1 MTSRAT
7 AGGTSRKREGVI
19 SKGLE
24 ELDWLEETAEEAREY
39 DQRIKE
45 EIRWKLEPVKPR
57 NEQPIPATSS
67 PEPGEGV
74 LVSDPMAGPSSEPT
88 LQNSSGP
95 PGDTSYRDEGGIELE
110 DEGEGV
116 QAGQA
121 DQTMMDFSI
130 PSFRPSNIAHS
141 TPKATSTSALA
152 NAPAPSSN
160 LPATHKVVAPRHA
173 VATHVIGTPAH
184 TAAGHGDQSMNDI
197 PMPSFRPFNIAH
209 STPKPISTSTF
220 PHIPTP
226 TYTSTP
232 NLPSP
237 DKVTP
242 GHSKTPRHTP
252 TNFVNETPIHVDSPI
267 DTPTGEGRG
276 RRDDPATPVPLGVE
290 KFNLLKGKKDFQTL
304 TKHFEMFTKQS
315 ERQKKLAAEP
325 ITRKGKMAV
334 PAKGSEVLGGKVFE
348 GLRVCFPPELGNTS
362 KQKTHWDIV
371 SSVDNA
377 RLHHL
382 MIDIQTRRSSHSA
395 TGHSGYTCNLRFRS
409 FSTNISSATWTSNS
423 IGTTRGN
430 GLCTIRLGGTLSASG
445 TLFAAKNLTCRASWS
460 TPGRTSVS
468 PRMYSLGVVL
478 LLYLDEVTLE

>member
-24 ELDWLEETAEEAREY
+24 ELDWLEETEEEAREY

-95 PGDTSYRDEGGIELE
+95 PGDTSYRDEGGIELGNE
-110 DEGEGV
+110 DEGFKPGL
-116 QAGQA
+116 A
-121 DQTMMDFSI
+121 DQTMLDFSM

-141 TPKATSTSALA
+141 TPKATPASAWPH
-152 NAPAPSSN
+152 APTPSSN
-160 LPATHKVVAPRHA
+160 LPETHKVVVPRH
-173 VATHVIGTPAH
+173 VGATLVDETPAH
-184 TAAGHGDQSMNDI
+184 TGLQAGQANQSIRDF
-197 PMPSFRPFNIAH
+197 PMPSFRPSNIAH

-232 NLPSP
+232 NLTSP

-242 GHSKTPRHTP
+242 GPSKTPRHTP
-252 TNFVNETPIHVDSPI
+252 TNFVNETPIYVDSPI

-276 RRDDPATPVPLGVE
+276 RRDDPATPLPLGVE

-371 SSVDNA
+371 SPANNA
-377 RLHHL
+377 IARSDGRYPNAAVKSLCNRTQRLH
-382 MIDIQTRRSSHSA
+382 M
-395 TGHSGYTCNLRFRS
+395 
-409 FSTNISSATWTSNS
+409 
-423 IGTTRGN
+423 
-430 GLCTIRLGGTLSASG
+430 
-445 TLFAAKNLTCRASWS
+445 
-460 TPGRTSVS
+460 
-468 PRMYSLGVVL
+468 
-478 LLYLDEVTLE
+478 